1 MKIKESSKNYPITS
15 PLVRGVRGVLVKN
28 TNCRIPFKELLFS
41 FLIVTLFKPAFSQT
55 DNVTY
60 SKEIKEFQKELN
72 AEFAD
77 KEKSCLLPKD
87 RRKFKGLDYFPIN
100 ENFRVVA
107 KLIRTENEVPFK
119 MKTTTDR
126 LPIYQKYGEI
136 HFTLDGKQLELSL
149 YQNLQL
155 SEKEEYK
162 DYLFLAFT
170 DLTNGNESYGGG
182 RFMDLKIPEGD
193 TIIIDF
199 NKSYNPLCAYNHSYS
214 CPIPPK
220 ENFLDLAIKA
230 GVMAFQEH

>member
-1 MKIKESSKNYPITS
+1 MKNK
-15 PLVRGVRGVLVKN
+15 LQVLGVL
-28 TNCRIPFKELLFS
+28 IFFFFKTTIAQPENS
-41 FLIVTLFKPAFSQT
+41 AYI
-55 DNVTY
+55 N
-60 SKEIKEFQKELN
+60 EIQKFQKELN
-72 AEFAD
+72 KEFAD
-77 KEKSCLLPKD
+77 KKESCLLPKD
-87 RRKFKGLDYFPIN
+87 RRKFKGLEYFPIN
-100 ENFRVVA
+100 ENYKIIA
-107 KLIRTENEVPFK
+107 KFVRTENEVPFK

-136 HFTLDGKQLELSL
+136 HFTLEGKQLVLSL

-155 SEKEEYK
+155 SEKEGYK

-182 RFMDLKIPEGD
+182 RFMDLKIPDGD

>member
-162 DYLFLAFT
+162 ITYF
-170 DLTNGNESYGGG
+170 
-182 RFMDLKIPEGD
+182 
-193 TIIIDF
+193 
-199 NKSYNPLCAYNHSYS
+199 
-214 CPIPPK
+214 
-220 ENFLDLAIKA
+220 
-230 GVMAFQEH
+230 